1 MLWANA
7 QFRRLTMFER
17 TSLKIRSTYWQPTEK
32 DVFCQKLR
40 KVMASARTTQGA
52 TILQNQCPLIR
63 APMLAAL
70 GRFLGSLLA
79 EPHRPSAAS
88 AINS

>member
-7 QFRRLTMFER
+7 QFRPLTIFER

-32 DVFCQKLR
+32 DVFCQKPR
-40 KVMASARTTQGA
+40 KVMASASTTQAA
-52 TILQNQCPLIR
+52 TILKNQCPLIR
-63 APMLAAL
+63 APMLAAV